1 MSSLLRCIKEIIRDY
16 LSNEALSDLLYGSC
30 TEGGLLL
37 DDQMTCIPW
46 GMVDIPAGLRQVE
59 GKISLSVS
67 REDRTA
73 EGLPVLDA
81 QPELERLTLRE
92 APVVLQYGLQ
102 PGDRVAVCRSHGGRH
117 YAIVQRL

>member
-46 GMVDIPAGLRQVE
+46 EMVDIPLGCGRW
-59 GKISLSVS
+59 K
-67 REDRTA
+67 
-73 EGLPVLDA
+73 
-81 QPELERLTLRE
+81 ERFPCL
-92 APVVLQYGLQ
+92 
-102 PGDRVAVCRSHGGRH
+102 
-117 YAIVQRL
+117 